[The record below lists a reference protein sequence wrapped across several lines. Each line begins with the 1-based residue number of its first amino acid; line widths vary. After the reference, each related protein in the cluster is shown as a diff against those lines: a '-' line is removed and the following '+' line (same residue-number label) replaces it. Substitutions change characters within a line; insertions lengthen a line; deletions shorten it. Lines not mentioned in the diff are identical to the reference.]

1 MKDIVVSWNKCCV
14 YRMYDC
20 VFRVINA
27 LCMDILVK
35 LEVLVIRNLGVN
47 DLSKVWMTITLF
59 FSVSYSLVLRMKLLY
74 IFIAHLFY
82 LTGEYDVNT
91 KHILSWTVT
100 ILTIPNRM
108 WRLCHDVMFLVV
120 WCRFYFYLE
129 LRYEVYEWWCYIY
142 NIIYSYISRLDYQM
156 WILRV
161 PVGG

>member
-1 MKDIVVSWNKCCV
+1 
-14 YRMYDC
+14 MYDC

-91 KHILSWTVT
+91 KHILS
-100 ILTIPNRM
+100 
-108 WRLCHDVMFLVV
+108 
-120 WCRFYFYLE
+120 
-129 LRYEVYEWWCYIY
+129 
-142 NIIYSYISRLDYQM
+142 
-156 WILRV
+156 
-161 PVGG
+161 